1 MLHGLAGSIKK
12 EAGEGVKV
20 LPVRL
25 DVSKLSEVKG
35 FVGGLPEEFK
45 EIDVLVNN
53 A

>member
-1 MLHGLAGSIKK
+1 
-12 EAGEGVKV
+12 
-20 LPVRL
+20 L
-25 DVSKLSEVKG
+25 DVSSADEIRG